1 MGFLNRLFGRRET
14 SADDVAAAEPECPH
28 TALAPH
34 WESVE
39 DIGHSDR
46 VTGYRC
52 DSCGAVIES
61 EEGEK
66 TMTAAASRL
75 TISEEERRDRLAS

>member
-14 SADDVAAAEPECPH
+14 PAEVVAAEPECPH

-46 VTGYRC
+46 VSSYRC
-52 DSCGAVIES
+52 DACGAIVER

-66 TMTAAASRL
+66 AIATAASL
-75 TISEEERRDRLAS
+75 LSISEEERRDGLAS

>member
-1 MGFLNRLFGRRET
+1 MGFLNRLLGREET
-14 SADDVAAAEPECPH
+14 SADVAAAEPECPH

-39 DIGHSDR
+39 DIGHSER
-46 VTGYRC
+46 VSSYRC
-52 DSCGAVIES
+52 DACGAIVEK

-66 TMTAAASRL
+66 AVAAAASL
-75 TISEEERRDRLAS
+75 LSISEEERRDRLA